1 MACLKRW
8 NVYKYVSRD
17 DEDKRSFRMGR
28 DAIPQK
34 TLKVLFARSGNQ
46 CAFPGW
52 VATIVDPKEDV
63 VYGEVFNGGD
73 PLSYHHDAKELR

>member
-1 MACLKRW
+1 M
-8 NVYKYVSRD
+8 SRQV
-17 DEDKRSFRMGR
+17 
-28 DAIPQK
+28 IPQK
-34 TLKVLFARSGNQ
+34 ILKVLFARSCNR
-46 CAFPGW
+46 CAFPGC